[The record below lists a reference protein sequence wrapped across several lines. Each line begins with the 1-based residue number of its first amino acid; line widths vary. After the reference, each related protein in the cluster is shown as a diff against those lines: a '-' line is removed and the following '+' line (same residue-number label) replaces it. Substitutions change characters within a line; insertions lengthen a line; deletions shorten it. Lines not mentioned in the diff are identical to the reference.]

1 MSSLSLLLRFF
12 GVSPRRTN
20 RKRKLHSVWALGLA
34 LSLVF
39 PAGGWAQMM
48 PEAQACMPVYVP
60 TPMKLPGE
68 RTKKS
73 LNQIYEFDHLPLG
86 NRIPVILVPG
96 RAEEFQHDSWWKRF
110 NEVTGKN
117 ETFQKNY
124 KLYVFL
130 YDSKDELDLQA
141 RSLAVDLKKH
151 FGGLPKEQPLMLV
164 AYSLGGVMA
173 REILKDRDL
182 LDRVD
187 TLFAI
192 AVPFHGSPIFDPAWF
207 SEFLNPT
214 TRFPIRRFVD
224 RTLYRLYMFD
234 KSNLSRGMG
243 WDNFDG
249 SKPQF
254 HVDHTPHIIGD
265 QINGAIPLFE
275 EYPNADEIRAKT
287 IIYASYL
294 ENPYTRPQKISK
306 TSRFMMSIG
315 PDSFLGKLLP
325 LYGFTVHS
333 VFRYTNYQL
342 ANLITYT
349 IEDPEGRN
357 TNLYRYNDGAIPMSS
372 MLFLKPSVEP
382 YAGDIEDLIQKA
394 TVQKLRIFLDIDHVD
409 MGEYNWQKKKLIRS
423 DIAHP
428 DETPRSPNQWI
439 IDDLNQRYEQLQ
451 RQRSDNRL
459 YFSSAPSEKTTKA
472 R

>member
-1 MSSLSLLLRFF
+1 MKTLSLLSKIRHRFR
-12 GVSPRRTN
+12 PACT
-20 RKRKLHSVWALGLA
+20 LA
-34 LSLVF
+34 IAFSLVF
-39 PAGGWAQMM
+39 TY
-48 PEAQACMPVYVP
+48 PVHLAHAAPKSQGY
-60 TPMKLPGE
+60 TPVHPPSQMKLPRE
-68 RTKKS
+68 RTRKS

-86 NRIPVILVPG
+86 RRIPVILVPG

-110 NEVTGKN
+110 NEVAGKN
-117 ETFQKNY
+117 ETFKQRF

-130 YDSKDELDLQA
+130 YDSKEELDVQA
-141 RSLAVDLKKH
+141 RSLAADLKKY
-151 FGGLPKEQPLMLV
+151 FGALPKEQPLMLV

-173 REILKDRDL
+173 REILRDTEML
-182 LDRVD
+182 NQVD

-207 SEFLNPT
+207 SEFLNPS
-214 TRFPIRRFVD
+214 TRIPLRRFVD
-224 RTLYRLYMFD
+224 RSLYRLYMFD

-254 HVDHTPHIIGD
+254 HVDKTPHLIGD
-265 QINGAIPLFE
+265 QLNGNIPPFE

-294 ENPYTRPQKISK
+294 ENPFTHPQKITK
-306 TSRFMMSIG
+306 ASRFLMSVG
-315 PDSFLGKLLP
+315 PDSFLGTLLP

-349 IEDPEGRN
+349 VEDPQGRN
-357 TNLYRYNDGAIPMSS
+357 TNLYRYNDGAIPLSS
-372 MLFLKPSVEP
+372 MMFLKPSLEP
-382 YAGDIEDLIQKA
+382 YGGDIEDLIEKA
-394 TVQKLRIFLDIDHVD
+394 TVKKLRIFLELDHVD
-409 MGEYNWQKKKLIRS
+409 MGEYNLRKKKLIRP
-423 DIAHP
+423 DIVHP
-428 DETPRSPNQWI
+428 EEAPRSPNQWI
-439 IDDLNQRYEQLQ
+439 LDDLNHRYEQLQ
-451 RQRSDNRL
+451 KRQLSSLL
-459 YFSSAPSEKTTKA
+459 YFSSAPSAKTTKN